1 MERLL
6 RFGWPSSEPP
16 VERAPALFAA
26 ALAAAG
32 VHAQVDLHV
41 IDAADRTPIPFAPV
55 SWTIVGD
62 AHKFARPCDA
72 DGTLHL
78 DVNTADLQRGVVV
91 SATFLGYGTRTDTL
105 HNAGSAVLALHA
117 RAFALNAMVVTGQYV
132 PTDPGR
138 AVHRVRTIE
147 ADRVERMAANSL
159 GDVLRQELGM
169 RMTQDNVLGTS
180 VRMQGLGGENVKVL
194 VDGVPVI
201 GRLNGDLDLSQI
213 DMGGIERIEV
223 VEGPMSVNYGSNALA
238 GTIDLITRKRTN
250 DPASITVASHAEH
263 TGRLNLSAALARHWK
278 AHDLGFTVGRN
289 FFGGWD
295 ARQGSDWYDFAPRS
309 ADTARVQQWKPRE
322 QYFGRFTE
330 RWRPNGHWTLGLK
343 SEAMRDLITDR
354 GAPRA
359 PYQETAFDQLF
370 TTERLDHTLHA
381 EASWGRGM
389 RLKAIA
395 AHDRYRR
402 VRSTV
407 LSDLTTLDEV
417 PVTSA
422 GMQDTTRSTLTNLRA
437 SIIQARDSSQWCGEA
452 GIDLVLETGSGERI
466 GNGTPERIGDH
477 AAYASAEWRPR
488 SGLTLRPGIRAAYNT
503 RYGAPVVPSFN
514 IRWLV
519 RDHVTARASYARG
532 FRAPSLKEL
541 NLYFVDVNHD
551 IVGNPDLRAERSHSV
566 NLSLVMDGEGLTGTW
581 QAELAAFF
589 NRLEDVITL
598 ARSEATRYTYVNIGD
613 QRTCGGSVR
622 GTWHRG
628 GWRMDLGAAATMV
641 RDTLGAAIGGAPWL
655 ATPELNGSLARTYNT
670 WTIAVFARYQ
680 GDQRGYTVL
689 DDASIGRSSVAAFA
703 MVDASLGRQFLS
715 GLLNV
720 RIGCKNLLDVTNLDA
735 TIGGTGAHS
744 GPGTSVPM
752 STGRTYFLRV
762 EFTLK
767 KNGA

>member
-1 MERLL
+1 M
-6 RFGWPSSEPP
+6 
-16 VERAPALFAA
+16 ERAPALIAA

-32 VHAQVDLHV
+32 VYAQVDLHV

-62 AHKFARPCDA
+62 ARTFARPCDA
-72 DGTLHL
+72 GGTLHL
-78 DVNTADLQRGVVV
+78 DVSTADLQRGVVV
-91 SATFLGYGTRTDTL
+91 SATFLGYGSRTDTL
-105 HNAGSAVLALHA
+105 HNAGSAVLALQA

-132 PTDPGR
+132 PTDPWR

-159 GDVLRQELGM
+159 GDVLGQELGM
-169 RMTQDNVLGTS
+169 RMTKDNILGTS

-223 VEGPMSVNYGSNALA
+223 VEGPMSVSYGSNALA
-238 GTIDLITRKRTN
+238 GTIDLITRRRTN
-250 DPASITVASHAEH
+250 DPASITITSHAEH
-263 TGRLNLSAALARHWK
+263 LGRLNLSAAFARHWK
-278 AHDLGFTVGRN
+278 AHDLGFTAGRN

-295 ARQGSDWYDFAPRS
+295 PRQGSDWYDFAPRS

-343 SEAMRDLITDR
+343 SEVMRDLITDR

-381 EASWGRGM
+381 EGSWGRDM
-389 RLKAIA
+389 RLNAIA

-402 VRSTV
+402 IRSTV
-407 LSDLTTLDEV
+407 LNDLTTLDEV

-437 SIIQARDSSQWCGEA
+437 SIIQARDSSQWSGEA

-477 AAYASAEWRPR
+477 AAFVSAEWRPR

-503 RYGAPVVPSFN
+503 RYGAPIVPSFN
-514 IRWLV
+514 VRWQV
-519 RDHVTARASYARG
+519 REHLTARASYARG

-541 NLYFVDVNHD
+541 DLYFVDVNHD
-551 IVGNPDLRAERSHSV
+551 IVGNPDLRAERSHSA
-566 NLSLVMDGEGLTGTW
+566 NLSLVQVGENGAGTW
-581 QAELAAFF
+581 QAEVTAFY
-589 NRLEDVITL
+589 NRLEDLITL

-622 GTWHRG
+622 GTWQRG
-628 GWRMDLGAAATMV
+628 GWLVDLGGAATLV

-655 ATPELNGSLARTYNT
+655 ATPEVNGSLSRTWRT
-670 WTIAVFARYQ
+670 WTISGFARYLGEQ
-680 GDQRGYTVL
+680 TGYTVL

-703 MVDASLGRQFLS
+703 MVDASLSRRFHA

-720 RIGCKNLLDVTNLDA
+720 RFGCKNILNVANLNA
-735 TIGGTGAHS
+735 TVGETGVHGGS
-744 GPGTSVPM
+744 GTSVPM

-762 EFTLK
+762 DLTLK
-767 KNGA
+767 KKAP